1 MAEKEHTYLEM
12 NPAQVR
18 NILKHIDATQSEA
31 VKDNIFSQLG
41 HECFHAGA
49 FAQWIEPYKENVQ
62 VLLDEINIEGK
73 SPYWERLEFSEDRTM
88 LILIGRKVQNC
99 ACSFADCPEPPK
111 SLCHYC
117 CKNFQQVLFADL
129 LGRKVE
135 VDITEAY
142 LLGGERCST
151 NIRLVET
158 V

>member
-1 MAEKEHTYLEM
+1 MAEKEHTCFEM
-12 NPAQVR
+12 NPVQVR

-31 VKDNIFSQLG
+31 VKDNIFSRLG
-41 HECFHAGA
+41 HECFYAGA
-49 FAQWIEPYKENVQ
+49 FAKWIEPYKENVQ

-73 SPYWERLEFSEDRTM
+73 SPYWERLEFTEDGTM
-88 LILIGRKVQNC
+88 LILTGRKVENC
-99 ACSFADCPEPPK
+99 ACSFADCPEPPT

-117 CKNFQQVLFADL
+117 CKNFQQVLFGEL

-151 NIRLVET
+151 IIRLVES